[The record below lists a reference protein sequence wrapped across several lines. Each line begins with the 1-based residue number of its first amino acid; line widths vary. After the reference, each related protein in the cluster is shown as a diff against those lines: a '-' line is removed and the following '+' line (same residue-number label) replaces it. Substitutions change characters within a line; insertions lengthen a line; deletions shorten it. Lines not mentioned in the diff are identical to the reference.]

1 RRAESS
7 TATVYQYDNGLLNF
21 LGIPQ
26 QMTPR
31 LLSSGPGIA
40 GESLFYVIASALLST
55 TASSVLSLSSQ

>member
-1 RRAESS
+1 MRQIN
-7 TATVYQYDNGLLNF
+7 TGLNTREIILEM
-21 LGIPQ
+21 IDEADD
-26 QMTPR
+26 PR